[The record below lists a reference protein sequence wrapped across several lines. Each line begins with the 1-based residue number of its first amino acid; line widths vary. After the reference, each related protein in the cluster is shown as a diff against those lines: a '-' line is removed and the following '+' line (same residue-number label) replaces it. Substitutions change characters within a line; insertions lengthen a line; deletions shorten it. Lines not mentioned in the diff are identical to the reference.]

1 MTDDEELKI
10 KRLFTAYDKNHDG
23 WISRGEWYDVV
34 HKFLGDKDAAWIL
47 AEVQR
52 TCRGEAPGAS
62 RVWAGRVGGLGV
74 GVGASYHNR
83 TFHIRWIP

>member
-52 TCRGEAPGAS
+52 AWRGGGGGGLT
-62 RVWAGRVGGLGV
+62 RMGREGGLGV

-83 TFHIRWIP
+83 TFHTSWIP

>member
-34 HKFLGDKDAAWIL
+34 FKFLGDRDSAWIL
-47 AEVQR
+47 AEVQQ
-52 TCRGEAPGAS
+52 ALSSS
-62 RVWAGRVGGLGV
+62 RLAMCM
-74 GVGASYHNR
+74 
-83 TFHIRWIP
+83 

>member
-52 TCRGEAPGAS
+52 ACRGG
-62 RVWAGRVGGLGV
+62 GGGGLTRMGRAGGLDV
-74 GVGASYHNR
+74 SVGASYHNR
-83 TFHIRWIP
+83 TFHFRWIP

>member
-34 HKFLGDKDAAWIL
+34 FKFLGDRDSAWIL
-47 AEVQR
+47 AEVQQALSSTR
-52 TCRGEAPGAS
+52 LAMR
-62 RVWAGRVGGLGV
+62 
-74 GVGASYHNR
+74 
-83 TFHIRWIP
+83 I